1 MTRKGRLEE
10 IFSKALYADDAALY
24 FVSYRDFENIVE
36 VPLQEFLKLSE
47 NFALI
52 PQNRILCSHTSSDLG
67 KRFKFLLQAFAAT
80 FRGRE
85 FLAKLAMWINSSSF
99 LVCCI

>member
-24 FVSYRDFENIVE
+24 SVSYRNFENVVE

-47 NFALI
+47 NFTLI
-52 PQNRILCSHTSSDLG
+52 PQNRILVVKKNEQVLYQRYG
-67 KRFKFLLQAFAAT
+67 Y
-80 FRGRE
+80 
-85 FLAKLAMWINSSSF
+85 
-99 LVCCI
+99 